1 MDITK
6 TCLNDFNDIHSGK
19 DIYVIASGKSLDY
32 LNTNFFDN
40 KITIGVNQVFKKVPC
55 TYYLRKE
62 HLLIDEALNAT
73 HPDSFIFVC
82 NSNAGTLDQ
91 LNKLNY
97 SSPNRIIPFD
107 HYKWWSLETEQIKVN
122 MFDKSEDKLVIT
134 YSTITSAI
142 HLAHYMGAK
151 NIILVG
157 HDCCNLNNESNFTNY
172 HTKES
177 IGFSW
182 GCGPDAIKRYNK
194 WLKQIENM
202 TIHIK
207 KILQTDYNVNVLSL
221 NPFINFNLEGVKKS

>member
-6 TCLNDFNDIHSGK
+6 SALNDFKDIHSGK

-32 LNTNFFDN
+32 LNTDFFDN
-40 KITIGVNQVFKKVPC
+40 KITIGVNQVFKKLQC
-55 TYYLRKE
+55 THYLRKE
-62 HLLIDEALNAT
+62 HALINEALDAT
-73 HPDSFIFVC
+73 NPESFIFVC
-82 NSNAGTLDQ
+82 NSNAGAQ
-91 LNKLNY
+91 AKLNKMNY
-97 SSPNRIIPFD
+97 STPSRIIPFD
-107 HYKWWSLETEQIKVN
+107 HYHFYPVDTKQIKAN

-157 HDCCNLNNESNFTNY
+157 HDCCKLNNECNYTNY
-172 HTKES
+172 HTKETR
-177 IGFSW
+177 GVAW
-182 GCGPDAIKRYNK
+182 GMGQDAIDKYTN

-207 KILQTDYNVNVLSL
+207 KILQKHYNVNVLSL
-221 NPFINFNLEGVKKS
+221 NPFINFNLEGVIKS